1 MTLREF
7 WIAFALGIAFA
18 APPGIV
24 TAESIRRGLAG
35 GFWQAALVGF
45 GSLIGDAVYA
55 ILALTGLAG
64 LFQYVVARRIV
75 AVAGAGVLLYLAWS
89 ALRSDSL
96 PEAKPST
103 TRGAFAAGAL
113 LSLTN
118 PFAITF
124 WLGFGGALLTAGVQ
138 DPSRRM
144 GPLLEVFLGASAL
157 WVFILSGLI
166 AAGRK
171 FVSPTFFRAVSIGS
185 AATFAATEL
194 YTLWRAFFPTI
205 S

>member
-1 MTLREF
+1 MTVGEF
-7 WIAFALGIAFA
+7 SIAFALGIAFA

-55 ILALTGLAG
+55 IVALTGLAG
-64 LFQYVVARRIV
+64 VFQYVAAQRIV
-75 AVAGAGVLLYLAWS
+75 AIAGAGVLVYLAWS

-96 PEAKPST
+96 PDAPAP
-103 TRGAFAAGAL
+103 RGAFAAGAL

-124 WLGFGGALLTAGVQ
+124 WLGFGGALLASGVP
-138 DPSRRM
+138 DPSRRIA
-144 GPLLEVFLGASAL
+144 LLLAAFLGASAL

-166 AAGRK
+166 AAGRR
-171 FVSPTFFRAVSIGS
+171 FVTPTLFRVVSIVS
-185 AATFAATEL
+185 AATFVATGM
-194 YTLWRAFFPTI
+194 YTLWRTFW
-205 S
+205 

>member
-1 MTLREF
+1 MTPREF

-24 TAESIRRGLAG
+24 TAESLRRGLAG
-35 GFWQAALVGF
+35 GFWRAALVGF

-55 ILALTGLAG
+55 ILALTGLAR
-64 LFQYVVARRIV
+64 LFQYVAAQRIV
-75 AVAGAGVLLYLAWS
+75 AITGAGVLLFLAWS
-89 ALRSDSL
+89 ALRSNSL
-96 PEAKPST
+96 PEASAST
-103 TRGAFAAGAL
+103 SRGAFTAGAL

-124 WLGFGGALLTAGVQ
+124 WVGFGGALLASGVQ
-138 DPSRRM
+138 DPARDMAS
-144 GPLLEVFLGASAL
+144 LLAVFLGASAL

-171 FVSPTFFRAVSIGS
+171 FVGRRLFRTVSIAS
-185 AATFAATEL
+185 AATFAATAL
-194 YTLWRAFFPTI
+194 YTVWRTFV
-205 S
+205 